1 MSGFRHLS
9 GDRRR
14 GKLPEK
20 SNFAQ
25 TCNLLS
31 QYIKDKGSLRDLNL
45 EIGGKIESLENIVK
59 QGSSCHESTRDAAAP
74 TDSAAAQL
82 TIFYSGGV
90 LVFDDYPAEKAE
102 ELVAFA
108 ANGGN
113 GSQMCCGI
121 LSNTSWAKP
130 SSGGAAG
137 TSTPGE
143 SQLPPRPEACGS
155 RRGGGFG
162 ITSNTCRESTNAASG
177 GAAEVPPVGKR
188 VSALPEANDS
198 DLPIARRSSLHRFLG
213 KRKDRAAARG
223 PNQLQEQPASSSK
236 GDEQFDLNL

>member
-59 QGSSCHESTRDAAAP
+59 QGSFCHEFTSKDAAAP
-74 TDSAAAQL
+74 TDSAAAGQL

-108 ANGGN
+108 ANGG
-113 GSQMCCGI
+113 GSGI

-130 SSGGAAG
+130 SSGGAAE

-143 SQLPPRPEACGS
+143 SQLPPRPGS
-155 RRGGGFG
+155 RKAAGVG
-162 ITSNTCRESTNAASG
+162 ITSNTASG
-177 GAAEVPPVGKR
+177 GAAEVPPVENRG
-188 VSALPEANDS
+188 STLPEANDS

-223 PNQLQEQPASSSK
+223 PYQLQEQPASSSK
-236 GDEQFDLNL
+236 GDEHFDLNL

>member
-1 MSGFRHLS
+1 MSGFRHIS

-59 QGSSCHESTRDAAAP
+59 QGSSCHESTSKDAAAP

-108 ANGGN
+108 ASGGGG
-113 GSQMCCGI
+113 GSQTCSGI

-130 SSGGAAG
+130 SSGGAAE
-137 TSTPGE
+137 TSTQGE

-155 RRGGGFG
+155 RKGAGVG
-162 ITSNTCRESTNAASG
+162 ITSNACKESMNAASG
-177 GAAEVPPVGKR
+177 GVAEVPPVGKR
-188 VSALPEANDS
+188 ASTLPEANDS

-213 KRKDRAAARG
+213 KRKDRLYPFYTIRAPHFGTR
-223 PNQLQEQPASSSK
+223 
-236 GDEQFDLNL
+236 